1 MLAMIKKSGALRRE
15 SSEVIEMVAKIAE
28 ANGFRADD
36 DAFAEC
42 FAHSEFADWNFT
54 HEGLVVESAH
64 KAAIRKMIHAASR
77 ETKLQEVEEGE
88 FQAPPEG
95 KDQLQLLG
103 EMLSKCSKKSANR
116 ETHVDTSRILR
127 DECGN
132 WGDTAHFLLPN
143 SENTNAMAKDL
154 EKLKEKG
161 IATPFVYSNI
171 AKFAPEWHSG
181 SYTEGFLLP
190 PAVLMPALLRWA
202 MACQANKMI
211 SMHIGVTHADIC
223 MRVAEEARDRQKHN
237 TTAAAYDEIIRK
249 NLAEMSLKGVANS
262 EPSIMLCTSDREI
275 FEQACQQ
282 NGTQVQTQ
290 DRGIETQRF
299 RRGPDRAWQGL
310 RALEKP
316 GIVET
321 RFVESAGTKQE
332 AARKILENVGKQQKG
347 KILITR

>member
-64 KAAIRKMIHAASR
+64 KAPIRKTIHVASR
-77 ETKLQEVEEGE
+77 LTKLQEVEEGE

-116 ETHVDTSRILR
+116 ETHVDTSKILR

-154 EKLKEKG
+154 EKLKEKV
-161 IATPFVYSNI
+161 IATHFVYSNI
-171 AKFAPEWHSG
+171 AKLAPEWHSG

-223 MRVAEEARDRQKHN
+223 MRVAEEARNRQMHS

-249 NLAEMSLKGVANS
+249 NFAEMSLKGVANF
-262 EPSIMLCTSDREI
+262 EPSTLLCTFDREI
-275 FEQACQQ
+275 FEQACQLADNRMALRCKHGTEGSKHKGFGKGQAGHGKGYEPWKSQESWKRDSWRAQEQ
-282 NGTQVQTQ
+282 NK
-290 DRGIETQRF
+290 R
-299 RRGPDRAWQGL
+299 PH
-310 RALEKP
+310 EKSWK
-316 GIVET
+316 T
-321 RFVESAGTKQE
+321 WESNK
-332 AARKILENVGKQQKG
+332 KG
-347 KILITR
+347 KY